1 LKLITINPTQKIM
14 KSHQPISAVL
24 TGVSLL
30 TMAFGFTPATEAVT
44 FSNSSKVALSTA
56 PVICSPVRGT
66 WSHDGKGIPIG
77 QEIRRPDRIVVN
89 MSAFRR
95 PTARGRILSN
105 TQIEVNFP
113 DDGTFIGT
121 LDGQGKI
128 SWNNGTQWQA
138 TIFYG
143 SWFYEGKRG
152 PNISKASASDNRLK
166 IDMSKYSRPTAYG
179 DIISPS
185 QATFEFTDDATHTAT
200 LVSPSCMKWSNGTM
214 WTK

>member
-1 LKLITINPTQKIM
+1 M
-14 KSHQPISAVL
+14 KFHQPISAVL
-24 TGVSLL
+24 ASLSLL
-30 TMAFGFTPATEAVT
+30 TMTFTATAATETAT
-44 FSNSSKVALSTA
+44 FSASSKNAIANAYNPYAT
-56 PVICSPVRGT
+56 CSPVKGV
-66 WSHDGKGIPIG
+66 WSYEGKGIPVG
-77 QEIRRPDRIVVN
+77 HEINRPDRIVVN

-152 PNISKASASDNRLK
+152 SSISKATSASDNRLK
-166 IDMSKYSRPTAYG
+166 INMSKYNRPAAYG

-200 LVSPSCMKWSNGTM
+200 LVSPSCMKWSNGST

>member
-1 LKLITINPTQKIM
+1 MKL
-14 KSHQPISAVL
+14 HQPMSVVL
-24 TGVSLL
+24 TGFSLL
-30 TMAFGFTPATEAVT
+30 TMAVGFIPATEAAT
-44 FSNSSKVALSTA
+44 FSSGSKVALATA
-56 PVICSPVRGT
+56 PVVCSPIKGT
-66 WSHDGKGIPIG
+66 WSYDGKGIPI
-77 QEIRRPDRIVVN
+77 QPEVRRPDHFRVT
-89 MSAFRR
+89 MSNFRR
-95 PTARGRILSN
+95 PTAYGRILSN

-138 TIFYG
+138 TIFNG
-143 SWFYEGKRG
+143 SWFYEGTRG

-179 DIISPS
+179 DVISPS
-185 QATFEFTDDATHTAT
+185 QATFEFTDDARHTAT
-200 LVSPSCMKWSNGTM
+200 LVSPSCMKWSNGTT

>member
-1 LKLITINPTQKIM
+1 M
-14 KSHQPISAVL
+14 KFDRSTFAILAVF
-24 TGVSLL
+24 SLFPL
-30 TMAFGFTPATEAVT
+30 T
-44 FSNSSKVALSTA
+44 FSFTTATKAATFSRSPKIALSIA
-56 PVICSPVRGT
+56 PTTCSPVKGT
-66 WSHDGKGIPIG
+66 WSYEGKGIPIG
-77 QEIRRPDRIVVN
+77 QEINRPDRIFVN

-128 SWNNGTQWQA
+128 SWNNGTEWKA

-143 SWFYEGKRG
+143 SWFFEGKRG
-152 PNISKASASDNRLK
+152 PTISKASASDNRLK
-166 IDMSKYSRPTAYG
+166 INMSKYNRPTAYG

-185 QATFEFTDDATHTAT
+185 QATFEFTDDATHTAI
-200 LVSPSCMKWSNGTM
+200 LVSPSCMKWSNGTT

>member
-1 LKLITINPTQKIM
+1 M
-14 KSHQPISAVL
+14 KFRQPIAAIIASF
-24 TGVSLL
+24 SLL
-30 TMAFGFTPATEAVT
+30 TMAVTSILSAKAAT
-44 FSNSSKVALSTA
+44 FSSSPKVALSTA
-56 PVICSPVRGT
+56 PIVCSPIKGT
-66 WSHDGKGIPIG
+66 WSYDGKGIPIG
-77 QEIRRPDRIVVN
+77 QEVSRPDRIFVN

-95 PTARGRILSN
+95 PTARGRILSL

-113 DDGTFIGT
+113 DDGTFVGT

-138 TIFYG
+138 TIFNG

-166 IDMSKYSRPTAYG
+166 IDMSKYNRPTAFG
-179 DIISPS
+179 DKTSPS

-200 LVSPSCMKWSNGTM
+200 LVSPSCMKWSNGTT
-214 WTK
+214 WTQ

>member
-1 LKLITINPTQKIM
+1 M
-14 KSHQPISAVL
+14 KFYQPGSRIIA
-24 TGVSLL
+24 SLSIL
-30 TMAFGFTPATEAVT
+30 TMTFIATEAVT
-44 FSNSSKVALSTA
+44 FSASPKIALA
-56 PVICSPVRGT
+56 NAYNPYAACSPVKGV
-66 WSHDGKGIPIG
+66 WSYEGKGIPVSH
-77 QEIRRPDRIVVN
+77 EINRPDRIVVN

-105 TQIEVNFP
+105 NQIEVNFP
-113 DDGTFIGT
+113 DDGTFRGT

-152 PNISKASASDNRLK
+152 PSISKANASNNRLK

-179 DIISPS
+179 DTISPS

-200 LVSPSCMKWSNGTM
+200 LVSPSCMKWSNGTT

>member
-1 LKLITINPTQKIM
+1 MKL
-14 KSHQPISAVL
+14 HQPTSAIVA
-24 TGVSLL
+24 GFSLL
-30 TMAFGFTPATEAVT
+30 MATFTSTLSTEAAT
-44 FSNSSKVALSTA
+44 FASGSKLAVSISPTT
-56 PVICSPVRGT
+56 CSPVKGT
-66 WSHDGKGIPIG
+66 WSYQGKGIPIG
-77 QEIRRPDRIVVN
+77 HEINRPERIVVN

-113 DDGTFIGT
+113 DAGTFIGT

-143 SWFYEGKRG
+143 SWFFEGKRG

-179 DIISPS
+179 DAISSS

-200 LVSPSCMKWSNGTM
+200 LVSPSCMKWSNGTT

>member
-1 LKLITINPTQKIM
+1 MKL
-14 KSHQPISAVL
+14 HQPTSAIVA
-24 TGVSLL
+24 GFSLL
-30 TMAFGFTPATEAVT
+30 MTTFTSTLSTEAAT
-44 FSNSSKVALSTA
+44 FASGSKLAVSIA
-56 PVICSPVRGT
+56 PTTCSPVKGT
-66 WSHDGKGIPIG
+66 WSYQGKGIPIG
-77 QEIRRPDRIVVN
+77 HEINRPERIVVN

-113 DDGTFIGT
+113 DAGTLIGT

-143 SWFYEGKRG
+143 SWFFEGKRG

-179 DIISPS
+179 DAISSS

-200 LVSPSCMKWSNGTM
+200 LVSPSCMKWSNGTT

>member
-1 LKLITINPTQKIM
+1 MKLPQSM
-14 KSHQPISAVL
+14 SAIIA
-24 TGVSLL
+24 GFSLL
-30 TMAFGFTPATEAVT
+30 TITLISTLSTEAAT
-44 FSNSSKVALSTA
+44 FASGSKVALSIA
-56 PVICSPVRGT
+56 PTTCSPVKGT
-66 WSHDGKGIPIG
+66 WSYEGKGIPVG
-77 QEIRRPDRIVVN
+77 QEINRPDRLVVN

-128 SWNNGTQWQA
+128 SWNNGTEWQA

-152 PNISKASASDNRLK
+152 PSISKASASDNRMK

-179 DIISPS
+179 YATSPS
-185 QATFEFTDDATHTAT
+185 QATFGFTDDATHTAT
-200 LVSPSCMKWSNGTM
+200 LVSPSCMKWSNGTT